1 MFINQKPDIERI
13 FLDRDGDGITDAL
26 DLQIHLA
33 PCCSNT
39 KVLTSLMDLSACL
52 GFETMGMD
60 LPFVSADHKK
70 DSFFHHHLY
79 VGLYD
84 ELQKLDSKGNRYDY
98 FLEGRDENDLA
109 ESIRRFATQIIS
121 GKAKLSQGW
130 RLKKKKGI
138 RKFDLLNPFSIHG
151 FYSGSTEISLPVH
164 APYKFLLFSDLDL
177 ETAVEATH
185 FASRMGLETLSLDL
199 PMTFSREDKPKE
211 VRHLISIGKQEDLNK
226 IDLNAYKPGLSWMR
240 EVVLNEIKGLKIHR
254 IEIAFKAFQVKGME
268 ESLRWLQEVYPID
281 EILSGKLSFSKD
293 NIEFKKMNRLKEV
306 YRFRAWKRGKMV
318 YEKSFSPKWIS
329 QPYLTPFQRAGRVHP
344 TTGWVEMKVNG
355 KEMINQRVKTGI
367 ERIWEIYQ
375 GEILSLIEKEAKEVF
390 TEKRRFHSG
399 PVFEELCLDVYFN
412 YPMEPLR
419 IDEERISPLEALHED
434 FYFVTLDYF
443 SKLLKKK
450 G

>member
-1 MFINQKPDIERI
+1 
-13 FLDRDGDGITDAL
+13 
-26 DLQIHLA
+26 
-33 PCCSNT
+33 
-39 KVLTSLMDLSACL
+39 
-52 GFETMGMD
+52 
-60 LPFVSADHKK
+60 
-70 DSFFHHHLY
+70 
-79 VGLYD
+79 
-84 ELQKLDSKGNRYDY
+84 
-98 FLEGRDENDLA
+98 
-109 ESIRRFATQIIS
+109 
-121 GKAKLSQGW
+121 
-130 RLKKKKGI
+130 
-138 RKFDLLNPFSIHG
+138 
-151 FYSGSTEISLPVH
+151 
-164 APYKFLLFSDLDL
+164 
-177 ETAVEATH
+177 
-185 FASRMGLETLSLDL
+185 MGLETLSLDL
-199 PMTFSREDKPKE
+199 PMTFSLEDKPKE

-240 EVVLNEIKGLKIHR
+240 EIVLNEIKGLKIDR

-281 EILSGKLSFSKD
+281 EILSGKLSVSKD

-419 IDEERISPLEALHED
+419 IDEERISPLEVLHED

-450 G
+450 GLKNSSSGCIKPIIHPKYRGRGGKFKFTLVHERKNVKPSQEIGQTQITLNGISFHQRKTGIDFTIEIMKGNTPRKLEKKLKSFHPSRGNGFKIWKILREESSGRKVRVHAIGKDFKGEGKLVGAGEGTL